1 MSILRQVIV
10 SYDCNDRVG
19 SRSNSQYF
27 NSGVSDG
34 VVELGSV
41 TINHP
46 KGILMKQQPLQFAKS
61 NDDME
66 KKCIASIVGEGDGT
80 IVVSWPSYLN
90 DILDENVLS
99 AKEEFLTREQIRERA
114 KEEEEEASKKK
125 TTGVAIMDCIEKYCE
140 LEQLEESNMWYCNKC
155 KVHVRAWKQV
165 SLYRTLPILIV
176 HLKRFHFSSN
186 GIKLTH

>member
-41 TINHP
+41 TIDQP

-80 IVVSWPSYLN
+80 IVVSWPSHLN

-99 AKEEFLTREQIRERA
+99 ANQGSLDWRRNSRKSKGGGGRGFKEENNWRVNHGL
-114 KEEEEEASKKK
+114 
-125 TTGVAIMDCIEKYCE
+125 
-140 LEQLEESNMWYCNKC
+140 
-155 KVHVRAWKQV
+155 H
-165 SLYRTLPILIV
+165 
-176 HLKRFHFSSN
+176 
-186 GIKLTH
+186 